1 MQEKQANMVTSPE
14 RLKILKMIQDGKIT
28 AEEGIELL
36 DMLGEKGSKGKSGV
50 VETPSAPRSN
60 AQWFRV
66 VVTDTVTGKTRVNV
80 RLPISLVN
88 AGIKMGAKF
97 SPQVEGLDQKKL
109 AEFIQSG
116 AIGKVVDIY
125 DEDDDEHVEVYVE

>member
-1 MQEKQANMVTSPE
+1 MVTSPE

-36 DMLGEKGSKGKSGV
+36 DMLGEKGSKSKGEV
-50 VETPSAPRSN
+50 VEDPAPARSN

-66 VVTDTVTGKTRVNV
+66 VVTDTVTGKTQVNV

-109 AEFIQSG
+109 TEFIQSG

-125 DEDDDEHVEVYVE
+125 DEHDDEHVEVYVE